1 MRRAA
6 CATGKYHVSAEYQG
20 KTASQVPISQHPVFP
35 AIVALWFAALLGIG
49 SLVLPAALFENLFD
63 ATGIAAAVPAAAAP
77 LGVSARILIALV
89 FAASGVFAGLFIARK
104 VAAAQGGV
112 RPAVRRTASGSF
124 ARRDDAAKRPLSAR
138 EDLGM
143 DSFDDPVDAPP
154 PAPIAGRRRALSLTD
169 ESEPGDAAEIA
180 TPMEDAADD
189 ALDLAAFA
197 DGAEPAAIAPDETQ
211 PPSGATSPAETWAD
225 DPPFANPADAFE
237 GPASG
242 DVETARPFDAAPPPA
257 PAFAAPAEQDEDRRA
272 DPAESDA
279 PAQPAGQDQERESAR
294 PALADLSIAE
304 LVDRF
309 ALSLQRAAERR
320 EAESEPELEDDLA
333 DGPSSARYVPD
344 LGVEAREAPRFAAP
358 AERPAASF
366 EAVPAALRPVV
377 PEDDG
382 AFESEDEDLAL
393 SLPLARESRSL
404 DWPAHAPAGDS
415 PSDAALPDDSEG
427 EEGWDPDFADLA
439 VDDGCGSL
447 LDIRSQPRDHE
458 FIRFEADPDAD
469 ADGDADGGGPFA
481 PAAVFPGR
489 DERRAAP
496 AADGSPRDAEG
507 SAPPAAARVFDAPPE
522 AGVERRAGPVDE
534 AQAER
539 ALREALQKLQRLSGA
554 A

>member
-1 MRRAA
+1 M
-6 CATGKYHVSAEYQG
+6 SAEYQG

-35 AIVALWFAALLGIG
+35 AIVALWFAALLGLG

-89 FAASGVFAGLFIARK
+89 FAVLGVFAGLFIARK

-112 RPAVRRTASGSF
+112 RPAVRRPGSGPS

-154 PAPIAGRRRALSLTD
+154 SAPIAGRRRALSLTD

-197 DGAEPAAIAPDETQ
+197 DGAEPAAIAPDETE

-225 DPPFANPADAFE
+225 EARTPDTLPPDTWADDPPFANPADALGE
-237 GPASG
+237 PASG
-242 DVETARPFDAAPPPA
+242 EAEPARPFDAAPPPA
-257 PAFAAPAEQDEDRRA
+257 PAFAA
-272 DPAESDA
+272 
-279 PAQPAGQDQERESAR
+279 PAGQDQERESAR

-320 EAESEPELEDDLA
+320 EAVSEPVPEPEPEPELEDDLA
-333 DGPSSARYVPD
+333 DTSSSARYVPD

-358 AERPAASF
+358 GAAPAEPPAASF

-415 PSDAALPDDSEG
+415 PSDAALLDDSEG
-427 EEGWDPDFADLA
+427 EEEWVPDFADLA

-469 ADGDADGGGPFA
+469 PDADGGGPFA

-507 SAPPAAARVFDAPPE
+507 APPPAAARAFDAPPE
-522 AGVERRAGPVDE
+522 TGAERCAGPVDE